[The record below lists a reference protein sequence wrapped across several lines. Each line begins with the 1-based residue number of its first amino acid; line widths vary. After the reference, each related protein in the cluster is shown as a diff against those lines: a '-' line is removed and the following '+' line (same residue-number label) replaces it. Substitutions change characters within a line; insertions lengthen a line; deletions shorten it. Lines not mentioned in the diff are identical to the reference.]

1 MAKPKLIQV
10 FEHQRLLKNNTYD
23 GVRFEDRYFRAL
35 LKLNEL
41 HNSKYFTPIYEGI
54 KFSGYVGVLQVDDLV
69 IEVLP
74 KVEGCTAE
82 NNQWRDVLIEM
93 LRVTHQLKV
102 NELGQA
108 SVARQSIHLLDI
120 YFDWFLTEVEQLV
133 HAGLIKQY
141 RKETKNTLALKG
153 KLEFAGHIRKNLVH
167 QERFYTTHQVYDQD
181 HLLHRVMN
189 EALQVVEVMSKGTY
203 RYGRCKAVQLNFPE
217 VSALVVVAQTFDK
230 IGFNRKNQAYQTVI
244 ALARLI
250 ILNYSPN
257 VKHGDEQML
266 ALMFDMNDLWEKYVL
281 AKLQQQANGEWLVK
295 GQDSKRF
302 WEYKTIRPDIVLQH
316 IASGEI
322 VIIDT
327 KWKNYAYDRIGMDDL
342 RQIYVYNE
350 FWEAKLGMLLYP
362 SPQGSKI
369 AVRGAYARNGYLG
382 QIVVVTVLDSEGR
395 LNKELGYNLF
405 RLVSNALLELV
416 YVSD

>member
-23 GVRFEDRYFRAL
+23 DVRFEERYFRAL

-41 HNSKYFTPIYEGI
+41 NNSKYFTPIYEGI
-54 KFSGYVGVLQVDDLV
+54 KFDSYVGVLQVDDLV

-74 KVEGCTAE
+74 KVEGHTSE
-82 NNQWRDVLIEM
+82 KNQWRDVLIEM

-102 NELGQA
+102 NEVGQA
-108 SVARQSIHLLDI
+108 SVAKQRIHLLDI
-120 YFDWFLTEVEQLV
+120 YFDWFLREVEQLV

-167 QERFYTTHQVYDQD
+167 QERFYTTHQVYDKD
-181 HLLHRVMN
+181 HLLHRIVN
-189 EALQVVEVMSKGTY
+189 EALQVVETMSKGTY

-217 VSALVVVAQTFDK
+217 VGALAVVAQTFEK
-230 IGFNRKNQAYQTVI
+230 INFNRKNQPYQTVI

-281 AKLQQQANGEWLVK
+281 AKLQQQANHEWLVK
-295 GQDSKRF
+295 GQESKRF
-302 WEYKTIRPDIVLQH
+302 WEYKTISPDIVLQH
-316 IASGEI
+316 IANGDTY
-322 VIIDT
+322 IIDT

-362 SPQGSKI
+362 SPTETKI
-369 AVRGAYARNGYLG
+369 AVKGTYAKNGYQGKIGLA
-382 QIVVVTVLDSEGR
+382 TVLTADGK
-395 LNKELGYNLF
+395 LNKDLGSDIF
-405 RLVSNALLELV
+405 DLL
-416 YVSD
+416 S